1 MRLKGLVVVVLSMML
16 VYLPVAPAA
25 TSTALGQMTT
35 RGRAEI
41 NGSAAPAEATI
52 FAGDRISTSE
62 KTTAAVTLP
71 GQDEVLLPALT
82 RAVLDRQG
90 DRVRVKLERGSLAV
104 RAKSSM
110 PAIVEA
116 GGARIA
122 PAPQTFAVYE
132 VAIEGN
138 TLKVLAQRGTALV
151 ETDGR
156 TLEVKEGTE
165 LNATLAPP
173 QAQGTLSSLQT
184 WTIIVAAAAG
194 ITGLALGVAA
204 ITRPNP
210 SDCKVLS
217 SGLISCP

>member
-1 MRLKGLVVVVLSMML
+1 MRFKGLVVVVLSVVL
-16 VYLPVAPAA
+16 IYLPVAPA

-41 NGSAAPAEATI
+41 NGSTAPAEATI

-71 GQDEVLLPALT
+71 GQDEVLLPGLT
-82 RAVLDRQG
+82 RAVLDRQAG
-90 DRVRVKLERGSLAV
+90 RVRVKLERGSLAV

-116 GGARIA
+116 GGARIE
-122 PAPQTFAVYE
+122 PAAQTLAVYE
-132 VAIEGN
+132 VAIDGN
-138 TLKVLAQRGTALV
+138 ALRVLARRGTALV

-156 TLEVKEGTE
+156 TVEVKEGTE
-165 LNATLAPP
+165 LDATLAPP
-173 QAQGTLSSLQT
+173 QSQGALSSLQT

-194 ITGLALGVAA
+194 VTGLALGVAA
-204 ITRPNP
+204 ITRPSP
-210 SDCKVLS
+210 SDCKTLS
-217 SGLISCP
+217 SGQISCP